1 MPSIQ
6 RGSRF
11 DGGTPPTPR
20 GNGGGGA
27 EASSAHGCRQT
38 TVRHGLD
45 RRQRS
50 SNFCGEKTII
60 GFEGEGLPLDFCCIR
75 QAENRDC
82 REDMLLPAVN
92 SLWLACAAYTRM
104 RDDDV
109 ERRKGN

>member
-50 SNFCGEKTII
+50 SNCCGEKTVT
-60 GFEGEGLPLDFCCIR
+60 GFDGEGLPLYFCCIR
-75 QAENRDC
+75 QAETGDC
-82 REDMLLPAVN
+82 RAAMLLAAGN
-92 SLWLACAAYTRM
+92 YLRLACAAYTRM
-104 RDDDV
+104 RADYV
-109 ERRKGN
+109 